1 MQITLLR
8 LNATQRHTE
17 FKSLICYRDDISIHL
32 NEWKPGILC
41 IPFCRNSCKIC
52 VKSSLRHKPL
62 TTIKLL
68 EITLSKVCTQAIL
81 ARRRT
86 FAVFIFSRLLL
97 FHFFHILHICRVHLS
112 LVFAA
117 QGDTGGCRR
126 EGQPKHSTS
135 DCLHRINTDH
145 QTTSDKFRTKLPATF
160 NSYNF
165 KNIEQL
171 SRYIFFC
178 LTLS

>member
-1 MQITLLR
+1 MPR
-8 LNATQRHTE
+8 RGTQE

-41 IPFCRNSCKIC
+41 ILFCRNSCKIC

-117 QGDTGGCRR
+117 QGDTGGA
-126 EGQPKHSTS
+126 EGKVSQ
-135 DCLHRINTDH
+135 NTAL
-145 QTTSDKFRTKLPATF
+145 QIACTELTPITKLLLT
-160 NSYNF
+160 SSGRSCQ
-165 KNIEQL
+165 QL
-171 SRYIFFC
+171 SI
-178 LTLS
+178 LIISKTLNN